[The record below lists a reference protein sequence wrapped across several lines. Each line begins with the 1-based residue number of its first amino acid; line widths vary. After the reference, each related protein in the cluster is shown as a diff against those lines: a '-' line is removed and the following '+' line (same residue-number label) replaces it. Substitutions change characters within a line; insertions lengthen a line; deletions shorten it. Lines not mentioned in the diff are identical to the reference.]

1 MIDGKYDDIIYV
13 VAADRQI
20 KERRKLMKTR
30 LETKDITNIILTLM
44 RDEMMA
50 IIDEKEDVLYVNL
63 YNGQKFEVRIT
74 QL

>member
-1 MIDGKYDDIIYV
+1 
-13 VAADRQI
+13 
-20 KERRKLMKTR
+20 MKTR

>member
-1 MIDGKYDDIIYV
+1 
-13 VAADRQI
+13 
-20 KERRKLMKTR
+20 
-30 LETKDITNIILTLM
+30 M

>member
-1 MIDGKYDDIIYV
+1 MN
-13 VAADRQI
+13 
-20 KERRKLMKTR
+20 TR

-44 RDEMMA
+44 RDEMVA
-50 IIDEKEDVLYVNL
+50 IIDKKEDVLYINL